1 MFFVVLGFVVQV
13 ADSSFKL
20 DPQISL
26 LPQLQNNHLPLFY
39 ELAHLAM
46 LMLWPMK
53 VSFWIFSRHPLRLD
67 LMAAFHVAF
76 VQSCCEKVTWALF
89 RASTSMPTLATEK
102 RRLSWQTLKY
112 S

>member
-1 MFFVVLGFVVQV
+1 MSLSFSKWRVNTLKRPVFSRTHPHEPRRQSQMFFVVLGFVVQV

-46 LMLWPMK
+46 LML
-53 VSFWIFSRHPLRLD
+53 
-67 LMAAFHVAF
+67 
-76 VQSCCEKVTWALF
+76 
-89 RASTSMPTLATEK
+89 
-102 RRLSWQTLKY
+102 
-112 S
+112 